1 MRRYHQFLQ
10 IYGAVFNFNRIFVLK
25 LINKNSTGDGDKFS
39 CHIMRIFDSDGNGFL
54 DFKEFLMAIDIAT
67 CQTEE
72 SKLAWA
78 FKLYDLVSKASVAV
92 KQENLTKP
100 MPIFLQGI
108 FFFS

>member
-1 MRRYHQFLQ
+1 MVNKLLQKNLPKGIFLPKWSHCFFLQ
-10 IYGAVFNFNRIFVLK
+10 KII
-25 LINKNSTGDGDKFS
+25 GDGDKFS

-78 FKLYDLVSKASVAV
+78 FKLYDLVTDLVF
-92 KQENLTKP
+92 NHYL
-100 MPIFLQGI
+100 
-108 FFFS
+108 FSDVIPKLSSLAK

>member
-1 MRRYHQFLQ
+1 MFTLLFFFKK
-10 IYGAVFNFNRIFVLK
+10 II
-25 LINKNSTGDGDKFS
+25 GDGDKFS

-78 FKLYDLVSKASVAV
+78 FKLYDLVTDS
-92 KQENLTKP
+92 LTICSITSALP
-100 MPIFLQGI
+100 YTTLNMFYG
-108 FFFS
+108 